1 MDINKYKNYKIK
13 IIENVNNSKLDYLF
27 SKILIIGDCK
37 VGKSSLIKKI
47 TTNKFEANYKPTKG
61 YEFYNYM
68 VKIDDTY
75 IKLQVWDMCGDEN
88 YRPALLNLYRNAT
101 FGILVYSINDYKSFK
116 NLDTWITQLKK
127 NAPVN
132 NKILLIGNKS
142 DEAENRE
149 VAYDDGKKICQK
161 YNLELFMEVS
171 AKNGIQSPNFLEMIC
186 VNIYE
191 EYLQHGDEMD
201 TTYNNESIT
210 LGTLSGKQKF
220 RCC

>member
-127 NAPVN
+127 IAPVN

>member
-1 MDINKYKNYKIK
+1 MDINKYNNYKIK
-13 IIENVNNSKLDYLF
+13 IIENSNNSKLDYLF
-27 SKILIIGDCK
+27 SKILLVGNSK

-68 VKIDDTY
+68 VKINDTY
-75 IKLQVWDMCGDEN
+75 VKLQVWDMCGEEK
-88 YRPALLNLYRNAT
+88 YRPALLNLYRNAAI
-101 FGILVYSINDYKSFK
+101 GILVYSINDYKSFE
-116 NLDTWITQLKK
+116 NLDTWINHLKK

-142 DEAENRE
+142 DEDGYRE
-149 VAYDDGKKICQK
+149 VTYDDGKKICQK

-171 AKNGIQSPNFLEMIC
+171 AKNGIQSPNFLEMAA
-186 VNIYE
+186 VSIYE
-191 EYLQHGDEMD
+191 DNLQHGDEMD
-201 TTYNNESIT
+201 TTYNNESIN
-210 LGTLSGKQKF
+210 LGTISGKQNF

>member
-27 SKILIIGDCK
+27 SKILIVGDCK

>member
-13 IIENVNNSKLDYLF
+13 IIENANNSKLDYLF
-27 SKILIIGDCK
+27 SKILVVGDCK
-37 VGKSSLIKKI
+37 VGKSSLIKRI
-47 TTNKFEANYKPTKG
+47 TSNKFDPNYKPTKG

-75 IKLQVWDMCGDEN
+75 VKLQVWDMCGDEK
-88 YRPALLNLYRNAT
+88 YLPALLNLYRNASI
-101 FGILVYSINDYKSFK
+101 GILVYSINDYNSFQ

-132 NKILLIGNKS
+132 NKIILIGNKS
-142 DEAENRE
+142 DEDGNKE
-149 VAYDDGKKICQK
+149 VTYDDGKKICQK

-171 AKNGIQSPNFLEMIC
+171 AKDGIQSPNFLEIAA

-191 EYLQHGDEMD
+191 EHLQHGDEMD
-201 TTYNNESIT
+201 TTNNNESIN
-210 LGTLSGKQKF
+210 LGTVSGKQKF

>member
-1 MDINKYKNYKIK
+1 MDLNKYKNYKIK
-13 IIENVNNSKLDYLF
+13 IIEDANNNKLDYLF
-27 SKILIIGDCK
+27 SKILVIGDCK

-47 TTNKFEANYKPTKG
+47 TTNKFDTNYKPTKG

-68 VKIDDTY
+68 VKINDTY
-75 IKLQVWDMCGDEN
+75 VKLQVWDMCGDEN

-101 FGILVYSINDYKSFK
+101 IGILVYSINDYKSFQ

-142 DEAENRE
+142 DENESRE
-149 VAYDDGKKICQK
+149 VSYDDGKKICQK

-171 AKNGIQSPNFLEMIC
+171 SKDGIQSPNFLEISA

-191 EYLQHGDEMD
+191 EHLQNGDEMD
-201 TTYNNESIT
+201 TTYNNESIN
-210 LGTLSGKQKF
+210 LGTVSGKKKF
-220 RCC
+220 GCC

>member
-13 IIENVNNSKLDYLF
+13 IIENANNSKLDYLF
-27 SKILIIGDCK
+27 SKILVVGDCK
-37 VGKSSLIKKI
+37 VGKSSLIKRI
-47 TTNKFEANYKPTKG
+47 TNFKFDPNYKPTKG

-75 IKLQVWDMCGDEN
+75 VKLQVWDMCGDEK
-88 YRPALLNLYRNAT
+88 YRPSLLNLYRNASI
-101 FGILVYSINDYKSFK
+101 GILVYSINDYNSFQ

-132 NKILLIGNKS
+132 NKIILIGNKS
-142 DEAENRE
+142 DEDGNKE
-149 VAYDDGKKICQK
+149 VTYDDGKKICQK

-171 AKNGIQSPNFLEMIC
+171 AKDGIQSPNFLEIAA

-191 EYLQHGDEMD
+191 EHLQHGDEMD
-201 TTYNNESIT
+201 TTYNNESIN
-210 LGTLSGKQKF
+210 LGTVSGKQKF

>member
-27 SKILIIGDCK
+27 SKILIVGDCK

-88 YRPALLNLYRNAT
+88 YRPALLNLYRNST

-171 AKNGIQSPNFLEMIC
+171 AKNGIQSPNFLEM
-186 VNIYE
+186 VAVSIYE
-191 EYLQHGDEMD
+191 DNLQHGDEMD

>member
-13 IIENVNNSKLDYLF
+13 IIENLNNSKLDYLF

-171 AKNGIQSPNFLEMIC
+171 AKNGIQSPNFLEMIS

-191 EYLQHGDEMD
+191 EHLQHGDDMD